1 HGVPGALV
9 SVVGIN
15 ILNQILDATPSIST
29 GELLN
34 QLHRNIINALNK
46 DSRAR
51 DSYDGMDIAVIRIDK
66 PASEIQFSGAS
77 RPLLMCSKEK
87 TELIRGDKYSIG
99 GVKDLDDATSF
110 TTHTFTVKNSSL
122 NLYMFTDGY
131 ADQFGGPKGKKF
143 MVKQLLTLLAESH
156 HLPLHEQA
164 SRLEQNF
171 DGWKQNFQQVDDVLV
186 IGIRV

>member
-1 HGVPGALV
+1 MTALKQ
-9 SVVGIN
+9 G
-15 ILNQILDATPSIST
+15 QH
-29 GELLN
+29 EE
-34 QLHRNIINALNK
+34 
-46 DSRAR
+46 DSR
-51 DSYDGMDIAVIRIDK
+51 DGMDIAICVFK
-66 PASEIQFSGAS
+66 ENSKEMLFAGAL
-77 RPLLMCSKEK
+77 RPLVMIRKGVLVK
-87 TELIRGDKYSIG
+87 TDSDRFPIG
-99 GVKDLDDATSF
+99 GNLAPATSKY
-110 TTHTFTVKNSSL
+110 TLHKIL
-122 NLYMFTDGY
+122 LEPGDMIYMFSDGY